1 MAEKTGL
8 QIWSDFLTKG
18 LLVGLVVAAIKWL
31 LQTQQEAN
39 KDMLNS
45 VVVAVSTMSTETVAS
60 TSEALVA
67 TIKGPVGSEA
77 QQAPVVPEND
87 PMSDKW
93 TMDAEQADFDG
104 RDWTD
109 WSIGGSSE
117 TDDGNRVAGIQP
129 GEPIIPGIP
138 RPDLGGENLQL

>member
-1 MAEKTGL
+1 MTEKSGL
-8 QIWSDFLTKG
+8 QTWSDFLTKG
-18 LLVGLVVAAIKWL
+18 LLVGVVVAAVKWL
-31 LQTQQEAN
+31 LQTQQENN
-39 KDMLNS
+39 KEMLREI
-45 VVVAVSTMSTETVAS
+45 VDTVGTMSAQTVAS

-67 TIKGPVGSEA
+67 TVKGPLGTEA

-87 PMSDKW
+87 PMNDGW
-93 TMDAEQADFDG
+93 TLDRQQAEFDG
-104 RDWTD
+104 QDWTD
-109 WSIGGSSE
+109 WSIGGGQE